1 MKMPT
6 EFDYER
12 EAREIDEWLFYS
24 RLAEEAEE
32 KEDAT
37 KD

>member
-12 EAREIDEWLFYS
+12 ECQEIDEWLYYS

-37 KD
+37 QN